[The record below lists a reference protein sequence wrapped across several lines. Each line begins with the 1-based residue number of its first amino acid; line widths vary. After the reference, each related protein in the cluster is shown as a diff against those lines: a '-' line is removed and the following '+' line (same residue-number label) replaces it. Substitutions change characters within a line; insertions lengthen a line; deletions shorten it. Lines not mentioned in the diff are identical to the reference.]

1 MKKIIL
7 LLWITLHLP
16 AWAEDCPQWDK
27 KEATDN
33 INRLSDEVAH
43 HDERYFNQS
52 APIISDSEYDALA
65 ARLKHWQA
73 CFPALEI
80 KTHFLQ
86 NPQSKYTVKHQ
97 ARMGSLK
104 KALSDEEVKRFLA
117 RISGSEVLV
126 QPKIDGIAVEL
137 VYENGQLIQASTRG
151 NGETGVDILNHIRQI
166 PLIPKTLTH
175 LDNQTIILH
184 GELFARLDKVAPSI
198 VKQYATARH
207 MVAGQLNRSEPE
219 IEAIKAFDFFPWHWI
234 NSPYS
239 SDLKSIKTLST
250 MGFPLP
256 LEYTHKVS
264 SYRDVK
270 QLLQHYSAIKKP
282 LFLMDGIVIKTESN
296 VLRNKLGWTDN
307 TPGWAIALKFA
318 PESAI
323 SEVEKIAFTI
333 GRTGHITP
341 ILQVSPVM
349 IKNRTITKVSLGSI
363 QNLKKQNIALG
374 DQVSILLKGSAIPV
388 FGNVLFRP
396 ENRVLAKLPDTNRYT
411 PFTCLSLSPGCE
423 EQLIARLT
431 WLIGKQGLDL
441 TPLDKPTIQQLVS
454 TGKVKALVDILQLDH
469 QSLLKAGMTQS
480 ESQQYLQSITE
491 PKSLRQQIRAIGIP
505 GVGKTKAKQ
514 LAGCINDLG
523 QLVLISRKQLEQC
536 FQHSAQP
543 AQNIKTYVDKSEVEL
558 LIEALKK
565 NVPTRSVGTR

>member
-27 KEATDN
+27 KEATEN
-33 INRLSDEVAH
+33 IYRLSDEVAH
-43 HDERYFNQS
+43 HDELYFNQN

-65 ARLKHWQA
+65 TRLKHWQA

-80 KTHFLQ
+80 KTHFPQ
-86 NPQSKYTVKHQ
+86 DPQSKYTVNHQ

-104 KALSDEEVKRFLA
+104 KARSDEEVKHFLQ

-137 VYENGQLIQASTRG
+137 VYENGQLTQASTRG

-166 PLIPKTLTH
+166 PLIPKTLPH
-175 LDNQTIILH
+175 LDNKTIILH
-184 GELFARLDKVAPSI
+184 GELFARLDKIAPSI
-198 VKQYATARH
+198 LKQYASARH

-239 SDLKSIKTLST
+239 SDLQSIKTLAT

-256 LEYTHKVS
+256 LKYTHKVS

-282 LFLMDGIVIKTESN
+282 LFLMDGIVIKAESN

-307 TPGWAIALKFA
+307 APTWAIALKFA

-341 ILQVSPVM
+341 VIQITPVV

-363 QNLKKQNIALG
+363 QNLKKKNLAPG
-374 DQVSILLKGSAIPV
+374 DQISILLKGSAIPV
-388 FGNVLFRP
+388 FGKVLFRP
-396 ENRVLAKLPDTNRYT
+396 ENRVLPKLPDTNRYT
-411 PFTCLSLSPGCE
+411 PFTCLSISPGCE
-423 EQLIARLT
+423 EQFTARLV

-441 TPLDKPTIQQLVS
+441 HPLGKPTIHQLVS
-454 TGKVKALVDILQLDH
+454 TGKVKALEDILQLDH
-469 QSLLKAGMTQS
+469 QSLLNAGMTQS

-491 PKSLRQQIRAIGIP
+491 PRSLRQQIRAIGLP
-505 GVGKTKAKQ
+505 GVGKA
-514 LAGCINDLG
+514 
-523 QLVLISRKQLEQC
+523 
-536 FQHSAQP
+536 
-543 AQNIKTYVDKSEVEL
+543 
-558 LIEALKK
+558 
-565 NVPTRSVGTR
+565 